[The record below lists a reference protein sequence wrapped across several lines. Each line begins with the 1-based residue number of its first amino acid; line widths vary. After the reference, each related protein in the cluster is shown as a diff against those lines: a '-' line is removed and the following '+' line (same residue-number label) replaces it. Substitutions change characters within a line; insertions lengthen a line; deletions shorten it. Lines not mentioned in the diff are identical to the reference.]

1 MVYMQKATQVG
12 EKKLCPVCLD
22 NGTEVEIHAEESTY
36 QGNTKLTWK
45 NSNGESHIKK
55 VGDSFEHQ
63 TIAAKAQSIP
73 LQEGV
78 YRLATPEQLEFM
90 KKIIERDDLFQAV
103 AVSQVK
109 KRGAELR
116 GDIIAHEKE
125 MLIRIRQLETLEN
138 LGGVQRGM

>member
-1 MVYMQKATQVG
+1 MQKATQVG
-12 EKKLCPVCLD
+12 EKKICPICLEK
-22 NGTEVEIHAEESTY
+22 GIEIEIHAEESTY

-45 NSNGESHIKK
+45 NVDCKSHIKK

-63 TIAAKAQSIP
+63 TTSAKAQSIP
-73 LQEGV
+73 SIEGH
-78 YRLATPEQLEFM
+78 REATDEQKVFM
-90 KKIIERDDLFQAV
+90 KSVIERDDLFQAV

-125 MLIRIRQLETLEN
+125 MLIRIRQLQILEN
-138 LGGVQRGM
+138 ASAISRG

>member
-22 NGTEVEIHAEESTY
+22 KGIEIEIHAEESEY
-36 QGNTKLTWK
+36 QGNKKLTWK
-45 NSNGESHIKK
+45 NGDGKSHVKK

-63 TIAAKAQSIP
+63 TTAAKPQSNP
-73 LQEGV
+73 PQEEF
-78 YRLATPEQLEFM
+78 REATPQELEYL
-90 KKIIERDDLFQAV
+90 KTIIQVDDMYQAV

-109 KRGAELR
+109 KRGAVLR

-125 MLIRIRQLETLEN
+125 MLIRIRQQQILHEEP
-138 LGGVQRGM
+138 

>member
-1 MVYMQKATQVG
+1 MQKATQVG
-12 EKKLCPVCLD
+12 EKKICPICLEK
-22 NGTEVEIHAEESTY
+22 GIEIEIHAEESTY

-45 NSNGESHIKK
+45 NGDGKSHIKK

-63 TIAAKAQSIP
+63 TTSAKAQSIP
-73 LQEGV
+73 SIEGH
-78 YRLATPEQLEFM
+78 REATDEQKVFM
-90 KKIIERDDLFQAV
+90 KSVIERDDLFQAV

-125 MLIRIRQLETLEN
+125 MLIRVRQLQILEN
-138 LGGVQRGM
+138 ASAISRG

>member
-22 NGTEVEIHAEESTY
+22 KGTEVEIHAEESTY

-73 LQEGV
+73 SQEGH
-78 YRLATPEQLEFM
+78 REATPEQLEFM

-103 AVSQVK
+103 AVSQVR

>member
-12 EKKLCPVCLD
+12 EKKLCPVCLY

-73 LQEGV
+73 SQEGH
-78 YRLATPEQLEFM
+78 REATPEQLEFL

-125 MLIRIRQLETLEN
+125 MLIRIRQLESLEG
-138 LGGVQRGM
+138 LVGDRRGM